1 MRLLSVVPV
10 VIALAA
16 AGCGSSN
23 NSKTAGTAA
32 SAKAAATAAST
43 SAAPASPAKA
53 ATARFA
59 LHAGLAFG
67 AFHRYVYA
75 PAKAGQLKNLTSHK
89 AVVAK
94 GAAAAFLIGHEL
106 KLATA
111 AAKASP
117 ALSTLYTQLAVLSQG
132 FSAALARLKA
142 GHFNPVEIETAEA
155 AIEGIKRAAAAAGSP
170 VSERVPSIP

>member
-1 MRLLSVVPV
+1 MRLLSVVLV

-23 NSKTAGTAA
+23 NSKTAATAA
-32 SAKAAATAAST
+32 GSKAAATAAST
-43 SAAPASPAKA
+43 NTAPASPAQA

-67 AFHRYVYA
+67 AFHRYIYA
-75 PAKAGQLKNLTSHK
+75 PAKAGQLKNLASHK

-94 GAAAAFLIGHEL
+94 GAAAAFFVGHEL

-111 AAKASP
+111 AAKVSP
-117 ALSTLYTQLAVLSQG
+117 ALSKLYPQLVVLSQG
-132 FSAALARLKA
+132 FSAALARLKT

-155 AIEGIKRAAAAAGSP
+155 AIEGIEHAAAAAGSP
-170 VSERVPSIP
+170 VTEHVPAIP